1 MNEND
6 EIEIDL
12 LDMCKYFLSKCLI
25 IIAAVIICG
34 GAAFG
39 FSKVK
44 NTKLYTATTQIYVTV
59 PKTSDKVLI
68 RDNANELI
76 QDYMALLK
84 TDLISDKAAKKAN
97 ISSDKVKIEVEQV
110 EGARIIKLMVTDS
123 DPNSTMKI
131 SKAVLDTTMETVTKT
146 LKKDKPVILEQ
157 SKKPEIKDSMNIK
170 KNTVVGAA
178 AGFILSLG
186 ILFII
191 YLIRYSKKD
200 YKTGMTHAKNKN
212 DLL

>member
-12 LDMCKYFLSKCLI
+12 LDMCKYFLSKWLI
-25 IIAAVIICG
+25 IIAAVVICAG
-34 GAAFG
+34 VAFG
-39 FSKVK
+39 FSKIK

-97 ISSDKVKIEVEQV
+97 ISSKKLKNAIEVEQV
-110 EGARIIKLMVTDS
+110 EGARIIKLMITDS
-123 DPNSTMKI
+123 DSKRTMKI
-131 SKAVLDTTMETVTKT
+131 SKAVLDTTIETITKT
-146 LKKDKPVILEQ
+146 LKKNEPVVLEQ
-157 SKKPEIKDSMNIK
+157 SKKPEVKDSVNIK
-170 KNTVVGAA
+170 KNTVIGVAV
-178 AGFILSLG
+178 GFILSLG
-186 ILFII
+186 SLFIV
-191 YLIRYSKKD
+191 YLVRYSKR
-200 YKTGMTHAKNKN
+200 N
-212 DLL
+212 